1 MFSETFIYPPIK
13 RTKTANKIR
22 IIVNELRLFE
32 FVRVTVLLYDDS
44 TDELIE
50 TQVMTLEG
58 HDYLNWSSDDK
69 YIVDWVKKKLNDE
82 SNNN

>member
-58 HDYLNWSSDDK
+58 QDYLNWSSDDK